1 MSMNLTKEQV
11 NALNQP
17 IDKAN
22 VSERWA
28 DKRKT
33 LKLAYIESWH
43 VIREANRIFDYD
55 WSSETIK
62 MDLVHADNFCVTYI
76 AKVRVI
82 VNGIVKEGIGAGHGR
97 GERVPAGDKHE
108 SAVKEAESDARKR
121 ALMQF
126 GDQFGLS
133 LYDKEKNWQKTQPPV
148 NNDLN
153 SNTTP
158 KQKKE
163 QPLNSDVIPEAL
175 SKAERMALI
184 NEITKYATSKDER
197 DSKIFNDLENYCL
210 RNFPFPAGEKFS
222 DHIQE
227 KRHGVIINDFLRP
240 YRK

>member
-1 MSMNLTKEQV
+1 MSMNLTKAQV

-148 NNDLN
+148 NNDLI
-153 SNTTP
+153 TTP

-175 SKAERMALI
+175 SKSERMALI

-210 RNFPFPAGEKFS
+210 RNFPFPVGGKFG
-222 DHIQE
+222 DYIQE
-227 KRHGVIINDFLRP
+227 KRHAVIINDFLRP

>member
-1 MSMNLTKEQV
+1 MSFTGKQLK
-11 NALNQP
+11 ALNEP
-17 IDKAN
+17 IDKRN

-33 LKLAYIESWH
+33 FKLAYIESWH

-55 WSSETIK
+55 WSSETLK

-133 LYDKEKNWQKTQPPV
+133 LYDKEKNWQKTTPPV

-153 SNTTP
+153 LNTSP
-158 KQKKE
+158 KQTKE
-163 QPLNSDVIPEAL
+163 QPLNSDEIPE
-175 SKAERMALI
+175 SIPKAERMALI
-184 NEITKYATSKDER
+184 TKLGKLAQSQDEQEIR
-197 DSKIFNDLENYCL
+197 IFHDLELYC
-210 RNFPFPAGEKFS
+210 RKNFPIPPDGKFS
-222 DHIQE
+222 DYIQE
-227 KRHGVIINDFLRP
+227 KRHAVIINDFLRP
-240 YRK
+240 YRT

>member
-1 MSMNLTKEQV
+1 MNLTKEQV

-55 WSSETIK
+55 WSSETLK
-62 MDLVHADNFCVTYI
+62 MDLVHTDNFCVTYI

-82 VNGIVKEGIGAGHGR
+82 VNGIIKEGIGAGHGR

-133 LYDKEKNWQKTQPPV
+133 LYDKEKNWQKTTPPV
-148 NNDLN
+148 NNDLDL
-153 SNTTP
+153 SNMP

-163 QPLNSDVIPEAL
+163 QPLKSDVIPDAL
-175 SKAERMALI
+175 SKQEREMIINQLHAL
-184 NEITKYATSKDER
+184 NTSEDER
-197 DSKIFNDLENYCL
+197 DIKTFHNLELYC
-210 RNFPFPAGEKFS
+210 RKTFSIPPEGRFS
-222 DHIQE
+222 DYIQE
-227 KRHGVIINDFLRP
+227 KQHKVIIDDYLRP

>member
-11 NALNQP
+11 NALNRP

-76 AKVRVI
+76 ARVRVI
-82 VNGIVKEGIGAGHGR
+82 VNGIVKEGYGAGHGR

-133 LYDKEKNWQKTQPPV
+133 LYDKEKNWQKTTPPV
-148 NNDLN
+148 NNDLD

-163 QPLNSDVIPEAL
+163 QPLNSDVIPDAL
-175 SKAERMALI
+175 SKSERMALL
-184 NEITKYATSKDER
+184 NEIGNLAKSKDER
-197 DSKIFNDLENYCL
+197 HIKIFNDLENYC
-210 RNFPFPAGEKFS
+210 RNHFPIPPEGKFS
-222 DHIQE
+222 DYIQE
-227 KRHGVIINDFLRP
+227 KKHKVIIDDYMRP

>member
-1 MSMNLTKEQV
+1 MNLTKEQV

-133 LYDKEKNWQKTQPPV
+133 LYDKEKNWQKTTPPV

-153 SNTTP
+153 LDTTP

-163 QPLNSDVIPEAL
+163 ESLNSEEIPDAL
-175 SKAERMALI
+175 SNQEKQMLYKELKELAE
-184 NEITKYATSKDER
+184 SKDEK
-197 DSKIFNDLENYCL
+197 DKNTFNNLEAYC
-210 RNFPFPAGEKFS
+210 RKNFPIEGAGRFS
-222 DHIQE
+222 EHIQE
-227 KRHGVIINDFLRP
+227 KRHKVIIDDYLRP

>member
-17 IDKAN
+17 IDKNN
-22 VSERWA
+22 VAFRSGGGS
-28 DKRKT
+28 
-33 LKLAYIESWH
+33 LKLAYLESWH

-133 LYDKEKNWQKTQPPV
+133 LYDKEKNWQKTTPPV
-148 NNDLN
+148 NNVLN
-153 SNTTP
+153 SNTSPTKT
-158 KQKKE
+158 KQ
-163 QPLNSDVIPEAL
+163 QPLNSDVMPEAL
-175 SKAERMALI
+175 TKQKRDLV
-184 NEITKYATSKDER
+184 ITTLKDFKK
-197 DSKIFNDLENYCL
+197 DK
-210 RNFPFPAGEKFS
+210 PEKFKS
-222 DHIQE
+222 FAFAFKANYHIPQNVENFADHIQE
-227 KRHGVIINDFLRP
+227 PKHAEWIEMFLRSLGE
-240 YRK
+240 

>member
-1 MSMNLTKEQV
+1 MSMNLTKAQV

-17 IDKAN
+17 IDKNN
-22 VSERWA
+22 VAFRSGGGS
-28 DKRKT
+28 
-33 LKLAYIESWH
+33 LKLAYLESWH

-55 WSSETIK
+55 WSSETIR
-62 MDLVHADNFCVTYI
+62 MDLVHADLNCVTYI

-97 GERVPAGDKHE
+97 GKNVPEGDKHE

-133 LYDKEKNWQKTQPPV
+133 LYDKDKNWQKTTPPV

-153 SNTTP
+153 LNTSST
-158 KQKKE
+158 QTKE
-163 QPLNSDVIPEAL
+163 EPLNSDVIPDAL
-175 SKAERMALI
+175 SNQEKQMILKELKELAESEDEKDQKTFNNLESYCRM
-184 NEITKYATSKDER
+184 T
-197 DSKIFNDLENYCL
+197 
-210 RNFPFPAGEKFS
+210 FPIPDKGRFS
-222 DHIQE
+222 EYIQE
-227 KRHGVIINDFLRP
+227 KKHKVIIDDYMRP

>member
-1 MSMNLTKEQV
+1 MSFTDKQISS
-11 NALNQP
+11 LNQP
-17 IDKAN
+17 IDKVN

-43 VIREANRIFDYD
+43 VIREANRIFNYD

-62 MDLVHADNFCVTYI
+62 MDLVHADNFCITYI

-133 LYDKEKNWQKTQPPV
+133 LYDKEKNWQKTTPPV

-153 SNTTP
+153 SNTTST
-158 KQKKE
+158 QTKE
-163 QPLNSDVIPEAL
+163 QPLKSDVIPE
-175 SKAERMALI
+175 SIPKAERMALL

-197 DSKIFNDLENYCL
+197 ESKIFNDLENYCR
-210 RNFPFPAGEKFS
+210 RNFPIPDEGKFS
-222 DHIQE
+222 DYIQE
-227 KRHGVIINDFLRP
+227 KRHAVIIKDFLRP

>member
-17 IDKAN
+17 IDKRN

-55 WSSETIK
+55 WSSETLK

-76 AKVRVI
+76 ARVRVI
-82 VNGIVKEGIGAGHGR
+82 VNGIVKEGYGAGHGR
-97 GERVPAGDKHE
+97 GERVPVGDKHE

-133 LYDKEKNWQKTQPPV
+133 LYDKEKNWQKTTPPV
-148 NNDLN
+148 NNSVTTVD
-153 SNTTP
+153 TP

-163 QPLNSDVIPEAL
+163 QPLKSDVIPDAL
-175 SKAERMALI
+175 SKQERQMII
-184 NEITKYATSKDER
+184 NQLHSLNTSENEKDI
-197 DSKIFNDLENYCL
+197 KLFHDLELYC
-210 RNFPFPAGEKFS
+210 RKTFPIPPEGRFS
-222 DHIQE
+222 DYIQE
-227 KRHGVIINDFLRP
+227 KQHKVIIDDYLRP

>member
-1 MSMNLTKEQV
+1 MPFTEEVTNK
-11 NALNQP
+11 LNQP
-17 IDKAN
+17 IDKDKT
-22 VSERWA
+22 SWRWA
-28 DKRKT
+28 NRDKT
-33 LKLAYIESWH
+33 FKLYYLESWH
-43 VIREANRIFDYD
+43 VIREANRVFNYD
-55 WSSETIK
+55 WTSETIQL
-62 MDLVHADNFCVTYI
+62 DLVNADKFCVTYI
-76 AKVRVI
+76 AKVRVT
-82 VNGIVKEGIGAGHGR
+82 VGTIVKEGIGAGHGR
-97 GERVPAGDKHE
+97 GENVPIGDKHE
-108 SAVKEAESDARKR
+108 SAAKEAESDARKR

-153 SNTTP
+153 LNTTP
-158 KQKKE
+158 TKTKQ

-175 SKAERMALI
+175 SKSERMALI

-197 DSKIFNDLENYCL
+197 EIKIFNDLENYCL
-210 RNFPFPAGEKFS
+210 KNFPFPVGAKFS

>member
-1 MSMNLTKEQV
+1 MSFTDKQIS
-11 NALNQP
+11 ALNQP
-17 IDKAN
+17 IDKKN

-55 WSSETIK
+55 WSSETLK

-133 LYDKEKNWQKTQPPV
+133 LYDKEKNWQKTSPPV
-148 NNDLN
+148 NN
-153 SNTTP
+153 SVTTVIAP
-158 KQKKE
+158 KQTNQKQIK
-163 QPLNSDVIPEAL
+163 SDVIPEAL
-175 SKAERMALI
+175 SKQEREMLI
-184 NEITKYATSKDER
+184 NRLSRLAESKDEK
-197 DSKIFNDLENYCL
+197 DQKTFLDLEKYC
-210 RNFPFPAGEKFS
+210 RMTFPIPDDGRFS
-222 DHIQE
+222 DYIQE
-227 KRHGVIINDFLRP
+227 KKHKVIIDDYLRP

>member
-1 MSMNLTKEQV
+1 MSFTDKQIS
-11 NALNQP
+11 ALNQP
-17 IDKAN
+17 IDKRN

-55 WSSETIK
+55 WSSETLK

-133 LYDKEKNWQKTQPPV
+133 LYDKEKNWQKTTPPV
-148 NNDLN
+148 NNDLDA
-153 SNTTP
+153 SITP
-158 KQKKE
+158 KQTKE
-163 QPLNSDVIPEAL
+163 QPLNSDEIPKTL
-175 SKAERMALI
+175 SKQEREMLI
-184 NEITKYATSKDER
+184 NRLTKLAESEDEN
-197 DSKIFNDLENYCL
+197 DQNTFNNLEAYC
-210 RNFPFPAGEKFS
+210 RKNFPIQGARRFS
-222 DHIQE
+222 EHIQE
-227 KRHGVIINDFLRP
+227 KRHKGIIDDYLRP

>member
-1 MSMNLTKEQV
+1 MSTNLTKEQV

-55 WSSETIK
+55 WSSETLK

-82 VNGIVKEGIGAGHGR
+82 VNGIIKEGIGAGHGR
-97 GERVPAGDKHE
+97 GENVPIGDKHE
-108 SAVKEAESDARKR
+108 SAAKEAESDARKR

-133 LYDKEKNWQKTQPPV
+133 LYDKEKNWQKTTPPV

-153 SNTTP
+153 LNTTP

-163 QPLNSDVIPEAL
+163 QPLKSDVIPDAL
-175 SKAERMALI
+175 SNQEKQMIIKELKQLAE
-184 NEITKYATSKDER
+184 SKDE
-197 DSKIFNDLENYCL
+197 KEQNTFNNLENYC
-210 RNFPFPAGEKFS
+210 RMTFPIPENGRFS
-222 DHIQE
+222 EYIQE
-227 KRHGVIINDFLRP
+227 KKHKVIIDDYMRP

>member
-1 MSMNLTKEQV
+1 
-11 NALNQP
+11 
-17 IDKAN
+17 
-22 VSERWA
+22 
-28 DKRKT
+28 
-33 LKLAYIESWH
+33 
-43 VIREANRIFDYD
+43 
-55 WSSETIK
+55 

-133 LYDKEKNWQKTQPPV
+133 LYDKEKNWQKTSPPV
-148 NNDLN
+148 NN
-153 SNTTP
+153 SVTTVIAP

-163 QPLNSDVIPEAL
+163 QPLKSDVIPDAL
-175 SKAERMALI
+175 SKQEKQMIIMELKKLS
-184 NEITKYATSKDER
+184 ESKDEK
-197 DSKIFNDLENYCL
+197 DQNTFNNLENYC
-210 RNFPFPAGEKFS
+210 RMTFPIPDDGRFS
-222 DHIQE
+222 EYIQE
-227 KRHGVIINDFLRP
+227 KKHKVIIDDYLRP

>member
-1 MSMNLTKEQV
+1 MSLNLTKEQV

-133 LYDKEKNWQKTQPPV
+133 LYDKEKNWQKTQSPV
-148 NNDLN
+148 NNDLD

-158 KQKKE
+158 KQKQE
-163 QPLNSDVIPEAL
+163 QPLNSDVIPDAL
-175 SKAERMALI
+175 SKSERMALL
-184 NEITKYATSKDER
+184 NEIGKLATSKDER

>member
-11 NALNQP
+11 IALNQP

-133 LYDKEKNWQKTQPPV
+133 LYDKEKNWQKTTPPV
-148 NNDLN
+148 NNDLKL
-153 SNTTP
+153 NTTP
-158 KQKKE
+158 TKTKQ
-163 QPLNSDVIPEAL
+163 QPLNSYVIPEAL
-175 SKAERMALI
+175 SKAERMDLI
-184 NEITKYATSKDER
+184 NEITTYATSENER
-197 DSKIFNDLENYCL
+197 EIKIFNDLENYC
-210 RNFPFPAGEKFS
+210 RKNFSIPTDGKFS
-222 DHIQE
+222 DYIQE

>member
-55 WSSETIK
+55 WSSETIR

-82 VNGIVKEGIGAGHGR
+82 VNGIIKEGIGAGHGR

-133 LYDKEKNWQKTQPPV
+133 LYDKDKNWQKATPPV
-148 NNDLN
+148 NNSVSSTNAPTQKQEEQLK
-153 SNTTP
+153 SVVMPKALTKQERELVITTLT
-158 KQKKE
+158 QFKKD
-163 QPLNSDVIPEAL
+163 QPDKFKSFAFAFKANYHIPQ
-175 SKAERMALI
+175 
-184 NEITKYATSKDER
+184 NV
-197 DSKIFNDLENYCL
+197 EN
-210 RNFPFPAGEKFS
+210 FS
-222 DHIQE
+222 DYIQE
-227 KRHGVIINDFLRP
+227 PKHAEWIEMFLRSLGQ
-240 YRK
+240 

>member
-133 LYDKEKNWQKTQPPV
+133 LYDKEKNWQKTTPPV
-148 NNDLN
+148 NNDLIL
-153 SNTTP
+153 NTTP
-158 KQKKE
+158 TKTKQ
-163 QPLNSDVIPEAL
+163 QPLNSDEIPEAL
-175 SKAERMALI
+175 
-184 NEITKYATSKDER
+184 TKLER
-197 DSKIFNDLENYCL
+197 DLVITTLKDFKKDK
-210 RNFPFPAGEKFS
+210 PEKFKS
-222 DHIQE
+222 FAFAFKANYHIPQKTENFADYIQE
-227 KRHGVIINDFLRP
+227 PKHGEWIRMFLRSLGE
-240 YRK
+240 

>member
-1 MSMNLTKEQV
+1 MSFTDKQIS
-11 NALNQP
+11 ALNQP
-17 IDKAN
+17 IDKRN

-28 DKRKT
+28 DKKKT

-55 WSSETIK
+55 WSSETLK

-82 VNGIVKEGIGAGHGR
+82 VNGIVKEGYGAGHGR

-133 LYDKEKNWQKTQPPV
+133 LYDKEKNWQKTTPPV
-148 NNDLN
+148 NNSVTTVD
-153 SNTTP
+153 TP

-163 QPLNSDVIPEAL
+163 QPLKSDVIPE
-175 SKAERMALI
+175 SIPRAERMALLD
-184 NEITKYATSKDER
+184 EITKYATSKDER
-197 DSKIFNDLENYCL
+197 ELKIFNDLENYCR
-210 RNFPFPAGEKFS
+210 RNFPIPDDGKFS
-222 DHIQE
+222 DYIQE
-227 KRHGVIINDFLRP
+227 KRHAVIIKDFLRP
-240 YRK
+240 YRT

>member
-1 MSMNLTKEQV
+1 MSFTDKQIS
-11 NALNQP
+11 ALNQP
-17 IDKAN
+17 IDKRN

-55 WSSETIK
+55 WSSETLK

-133 LYDKEKNWQKTQPPV
+133 LYDKDKNWQKTTPPV
-148 NNDLN
+148 NNSVTTVD
-153 SNTTP
+153 TP

-163 QPLNSDVIPEAL
+163 QSLNSDVIPDAL
-175 SKAERMALI
+175 SKSERMALL
-184 NEITKYATSKDER
+184 NEIGNLAKSKDER
-197 DSKIFNDLENYCL
+197 HIKIFNDLENYC
-210 RNFPFPAGEKFS
+210 RNHFPIPPEGKFS
-222 DHIQE
+222 DYIQE
-227 KRHGVIINDFLRP
+227 KKHKVIIDDYLRP

>member
-1 MSMNLTKEQV
+1 MSFTDKQIS
-11 NALNQP
+11 ALNQP
-17 IDKAN
+17 IDKRN

-55 WSSETIK
+55 WSSETLK

-133 LYDKEKNWQKTQPPV
+133 LYDKEKNWQKTTPPV
-148 NNDLN
+148 NNSVTTVD
-153 SNTTP
+153 TP

-163 QPLNSDVIPEAL
+163 QSLNSDVIPDAL
-175 SKAERMALI
+175 SKSERMALL
-184 NEITKYATSKDER
+184 NEIGNLAKSKDER
-197 DSKIFNDLENYCL
+197 HIKIFNDLENYC
-210 RNFPFPAGEKFS
+210 RNHFPIPPEGKFS
-222 DHIQE
+222 DYIQE
-227 KRHGVIINDFLRP
+227 KKHKVIIDDYLRP

>member
-1 MSMNLTKEQV
+1 
-11 NALNQP
+11 
-17 IDKAN
+17 
-22 VSERWA
+22 
-28 DKRKT
+28 
-33 LKLAYIESWH
+33 
-43 VIREANRIFDYD
+43 
-55 WSSETIK
+55 
-62 MDLVHADNFCVTYI
+62 MDLVHADLNCVTYI

-82 VNGIVKEGIGAGHGR
+82 VNGIVKEGIGSGHGR
-97 GERVPAGDKHE
+97 GKNVPEGDKHE

-148 NNDLN
+148 NNDLI
-153 SNTTP
+153 TTP

-163 QPLNSDVIPEAL
+163 QPLNSDVIPESL
-175 SKAERMALI
+175 PKAERMALLT
-184 NEITKYATSKDER
+184 EIGKLATSKDER
-197 DSKIFNDLENYCL
+197 ELKIFNDLENYCL
-210 RNFPFPAGEKFS
+210 KNFPFPAGEKFS

>member
-17 IDKAN
+17 IDKRN

-133 LYDKEKNWQKTQPPV
+133 LYDKEKNWQKTTPPV

-153 SNTTP
+153 LNNTP
-158 KQKKE
+158 KQTKE
-163 QPLNSDVIPEAL
+163 QSLNSDEIPE
-175 SKAERMALI
+175 SIPKAERMALI
-184 NEITKYATSKDER
+184 TKLGKLAQSENEQEIR
-197 DSKIFNDLENYCL
+197 IFHDLELYC
-210 RNFPFPAGEKFS
+210 RKNFPIPPDGKFS
-222 DHIQE
+222 DYIQE
-227 KRHGVIINDFLRP
+227 KRHAVIINDFLRP
-240 YRK
+240 YRT

>member
-43 VIREANRIFDYD
+43 VIREANRIFNYD
-55 WSSETIK
+55 WSSETLK

-82 VNGIVKEGIGAGHGR
+82 VNGIVKEGVGAGHGR

-148 NNDLN
+148 DNVLN
-153 SNTTP
+153 SNTSPTKT
-158 KQKKE
+158 KQ
-163 QPLNSDVIPEAL
+163 QPLNSDVMPEAL
-175 SKAERMALI
+175 TKQKRDLV
-184 NEITKYATSKDER
+184 ITTLKDFKE
-197 DSKIFNDLENYCL
+197 DK
-210 RNFPFPAGEKFS
+210 PEKFKS
-222 DHIQE
+222 FAFAFKANYHIPQNVENFADHIQE
-227 KRHGVIINDFLRP
+227 PKHAEWIEMFLRSLGE
-240 YRK
+240 

>member
-11 NALNQP
+11 IALNQP
-17 IDKAN
+17 IDKNN
-22 VSERWA
+22 VAFRSGGGS
-28 DKRKT
+28 
-33 LKLAYIESWH
+33 LKLAYLESWH

-76 AKVRVI
+76 ARVRVI
-82 VNGIVKEGIGAGHGR
+82 VNGIVKEGYGSGHGR

-158 KQKKE
+158 KQTKQ

-175 SKAERMALI
+175 SNQEKQMIYKELQELAESEDEKDQKTFNNLESYCRM
-184 NEITKYATSKDER
+184 T
-197 DSKIFNDLENYCL
+197 
-210 RNFPFPAGEKFS
+210 FPIPDNGRFS
-222 DHIQE
+222 EYIQE
-227 KRHGVIINDFLRP
+227 KKHKVIIDDYMRP

>member
-17 IDKAN
+17 IDKNN
-22 VSERWA
+22 VAFRSGGGS
-28 DKRKT
+28 
-33 LKLAYIESWH
+33 LKLAYLESWH

-55 WSSETIK
+55 WSSETIR
-62 MDLVHADNFCVTYI
+62 MDLVHCDLNCVTYI

-82 VNGIVKEGIGAGHGR
+82 VNGIVKEGIGSGHGR
-97 GERVPAGDKHE
+97 GKNVPEGDKHE

-148 NNDLN
+148 NNDLI
-153 SNTTP
+153 TTP

-163 QPLNSDVIPEAL
+163 QPLNSDVIPDAL
-175 SKAERMALI
+175 SKSERMDLI
-184 NEITKYATSKDER
+184 NEITKYATSEDKKDQNT
-197 DSKIFNDLENYCL
+197 FNNLEAYC
-210 RNFPFPAGEKFS
+210 RKNFPIPDDGKFS
-222 DHIQE
+222 DYIQE